1 MPRFTSNTGS
11 DEPGVSAASEGDGV
25 RGETTGDQRQSSG
38 VLGIG
43 SNANGVAAGV
53 RGIAE
58 GFAPGVVGLSTKDCG
73 VIGLHRDPH
82 FEEGPANYPGVD
94 SAGVLGAS
102 EEGPGIWGYSRSGLA
117 GQFWGD
123 VYIQKN
129 LTVDGDVF
137 LPGADCAELF
147 AVVEQIEPGDVVV
160 IDRDG
165 ALRRGETPYDKRVA
179 GVVSGAGPF
188 RPGITLDSRNGAS
201 DRCCP
206 LALIGK
212 VYCKV
217 DARPHPIEV
226 GDLLTTSM
234 TPGHAMKAVSPSH
247 AFGAVLGKALAS
259 LESGV
264 GLLPILVCLQ

>member
-1 MPRFTSNTGS
+1 MVMPRFTSTTGT
-11 DEPGVSAASEGDGV
+11 DEPGVSAASE
-25 RGETTGDQRQSSG
+25 SG
-38 VLGIG
+38 
-43 SNANGVAAGV
+43 
-53 RGIAE
+53 
-58 GFAPGVVGLSTKDCG
+58 PGVIGRSNKDCG
-73 VIGLHRDPH
+73 VIGIHRDPH
-82 FEEGPANYPGVD
+82 FEEGPANYPGVS

-102 EEGPGIWGYSRSGLA
+102 EEGPGIWGYSRSGPA

-129 LTVDGDVF
+129 LTVDIF

-147 AVVEQIEPGDVVV
+147 TVVEQIEPGDVMV

-165 ALRRGETPYDKRVA
+165 VLRRGDTPYDKRVA
-179 GVVSGAGPF
+179 GVVSGAGGF
-188 RPGITLDSRNGAS
+188 RPGMLLDSRNAGA

-217 DARPHPIEV
+217 DARSHSIAV

-234 TPGHAMKAVSPSH
+234 TPGYAMKAVSRSKS
-247 AFGAVLGKALAS
+247 FGAVLGKALAD
-259 LESGV
+259 LDAGI